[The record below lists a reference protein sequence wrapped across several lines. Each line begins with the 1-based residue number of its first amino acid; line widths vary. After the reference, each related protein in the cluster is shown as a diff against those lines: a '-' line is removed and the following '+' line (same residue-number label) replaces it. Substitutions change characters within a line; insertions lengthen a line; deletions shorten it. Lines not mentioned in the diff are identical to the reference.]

1 MSMRLILKR
10 YLIALMCLAFVA
22 AACSDDDDNGG
33 GGGGGALTD
42 ASTSDTDQ
50 TSDGTSNT
58 DGSTGGD
65 AGTDVEED
73 VYTPECNEGE
83 AYCDYECRDIMAST
97 QHCGGCGMTCPS
109 WNATCDQGSCICD
122 DENYTYCD
130 GFCVD
135 TQIDRVNCG
144 TCGTTCNEGDVCH
157 DGECKTLPMR
167 VTEETNAARSTP
179 TDCGQYGVI
188 AATTPLVLDPE
199 LSKAA
204 QAHAE
209 DMAANDFM
217 GHEGSD
223 GSDFAE
229 RIGRTNYSGNPVG
242 ENVAAG
248 QTSSE
253 EVVAGW
259 VDSDGHCRNIM
270 NEQATRIGVGYAEGE
285 NTQYPTYWVQV
296 FGN

>member
-1 MSMRLILKR
+1 MSMRLVLKR

-33 GGGGGALTD
+33 GGGGALTD

-58 DGSTGGD
+58 DGSTSD
-65 AGTDVEED
+65 AGADVEED
-73 VYTPECNEGE
+73 IEVPECGEGE
-83 AYCDYECRDIMAST
+83 AYCDYECRDILAST

-109 WNATCDQGSCICD
+109 WNATCDQGNCICD
-122 DENYTYCD
+122 DDSYTYCD

-135 TQIDRVNCG
+135 TQVDRVNCG
-144 TCGTTCNEGDVCH
+144 SCGNTCAEGDVCNA
-157 DGECKTLPMR
+157 GECKSIPMR

-179 TDCGQYGVI
+179 TDCGQYGTIDAVG
-188 AATTPLVLDPE
+188 PLVLDPE

-209 DMAANDFM
+209 DMVANNFL

-229 RIGRTNYSGNPVG
+229 RIRRTNYTGNPVG
-242 ENVAAG
+242 ENVAGG
-248 QTSSE
+248 QRSSE

-270 NEQATRIGVGYAEGE
+270 NGQATRIGVGYAEGNN